1 MQMSCRRASIFI
13 GALLGNLEGIRLPRL
28 LREMSTVVNPEVTQ
42 VLSLSEVL
50 TSLRHAYL
58 GSSLLDPEDNRKL
71 SIGAIWSLVEGA
83 GLP

>member
-1 MQMSCRRASIFI
+1 M
-13 GALLGNLEGIRLPRL
+13 
-28 LREMSTVVNPEVTQ
+28 NPEVTQ